1 MTLSKG
7 LTRLAAALGLFA
19 FVLGLSAAFAG
30 TTHAQNPP
38 GTFYGTASAGDEV
51 GALIGTASC
60 GTSTAGS
67 DGFWM
72 MRIAEDA
79 ACSPSDG
86 DTVSFTLN
94 GEATNET
101 ESWKPGGG
109 PADAAGGVSLTLAA
123 MAMPAPAPEMAPT
136 PAMPEAPATGN
147 AGLLAADQGSSPWL
161 ALSLGVLALA
171 MVAGARAATGWQR
184 GRVR

>member
-1 MTLSKG
+1 MIVTKG

-30 TTHAQNPP
+30 TTHAQQNPH

-51 GALIGTASC
+51 GALVGTESC
-60 GTSTAGS
+60 GTATAGS
-67 DGFWM
+67 DGFWII
-72 MRIAEDA
+72 RIAEDA

-94 GEATNET
+94 GDATNET
-101 ESWKPGGG
+101 ETWKPGGG

-123 MAMPAPAPEMAPT
+123 MAPTMAPT
-136 PAMPEAPATGN
+136 MAPEAPATGN